1 MDKLSKQQIAGK
13 DDRKTNWLKTNIEK
27 ITRIAKKYAI
37 PATFT
42 LTLATGIAGCS
53 YSYDIRENNIEPP
66 FTDSMRTVIIKAVK
80 EYNQS
85 LVKCTE
91 QEITWGI
98 ADSIQS
104 TWKLPDD
111 QKLIEL
117 SERNKN
123 LYAYKFALEERLVS
137 FARERFGDKDY
148 FFSAGAR
155 SYTDVKGCLPSKPN
169 ISEHGSIDYSIN
181 NK

>member
-1 MDKLSKQQIAGK
+1 
-13 DDRKTNWLKTNIEK
+13 
-27 ITRIAKKYAI
+27 
-37 PATFT
+37 
-42 LTLATGIAGCS
+42 
-53 YSYDIRENNIEPP
+53 
-66 FTDSMRTVIIKAVK
+66 MRTVIIEAVK

-85 LVKCTE
+85 LVKCPE

-104 TWKLPDD
+104 TWKLPED

-123 LYAYKFALEERLVS
+123 LYAYKFALDERLVR

-148 FFSAGAR
+148 FFSAGTL
-155 SYTDVKGCLPSKPN
+155 SYTNEKGCLPSKPN
-169 ISEHGSIDYSIN
+169 ISDHSLMAYTIN